1 MEMEELEKCNV
12 IEIHVNKS
20 IMMGI
25 PCPPICVVHFWK
37 EEVRVRFHHILGILG
52 IFGKI
57 RGPFFLRDLG
67 FSFLD
72 QHEEGIRVFGFLGFK
87 RKISR

>member
-1 MEMEELEKCNV
+1 MEELEKCNV

-37 EEVRVRFHHILGILG
+37 EEVRVRFHHIIGISG

-57 RGPFFLRDLG
+57 RGPFFFLRDLG
-67 FSFLD
+67 FSYSDL
-72 QHEEGIRVFGFLGFK
+72 HAEGIRVSGFLGFK
-87 RKISR
+87 RERSR